1 VLISILPLIPA
12 YELLIGLSY
21 PFALFKLLTSGGL
34 LLLYTRP
41 FKSYNW
47 DPPFRAHKYA
57 VVFFFLSNVFLTV
70 VPMMPLSAGFEL
82 YEHLPYYVSC
92 PSNLVAA

>member
-1 VLISILPLIPA
+1 MYA
-12 YELLIGLSY
+12 GL
-21 PFALFKLLTSGGL
+21 
-34 LLLYTRP
+34 

-70 VPMMPLSAGFEL
+70 VPMVPPSAGFEP
-82 YEHLPYYVSC
+82 YEYLIYYVSC
-92 PSNLVAA
+92 SSDPTTPRS